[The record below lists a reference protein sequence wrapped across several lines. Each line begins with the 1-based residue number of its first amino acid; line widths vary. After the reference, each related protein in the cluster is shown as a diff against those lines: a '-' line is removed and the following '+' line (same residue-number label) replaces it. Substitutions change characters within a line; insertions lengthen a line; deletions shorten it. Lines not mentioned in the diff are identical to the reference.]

1 MRSTDH
7 PAALLDA
14 LDREAQDWLLR
25 FAAGNANGA
34 DIEAFKQWAAV
45 DPARADA
52 FARACRVW
60 DTIGPAAAGSAAW
73 RDHAR
78 IAPRPHM
85 ARRAFIGGALAA
97 STAAA
102 AYLAV
107 RPPLGLWPSVSELA
121 ADYRTAIG
129 EQRNIALPGGSS
141 IEMNTRTSIA
151 LRTAQAG
158 TERIELL
165 SGEAAVTALGSHRV
179 EVLAGDARAV
189 AEGATFNIHLVGGA
203 VSTTC
208 IAGEVEVAS
217 AARAVRLRPQQQIIY
232 AAGDLGAV
240 TSIDPAAVTAWQ
252 AGVLVFHGTPLS
264 EAVEEINRYRPGR
277 IIVTNAALG
286 RRLFNARFL
295 IANVDGVV
303 GQIQQVFGATITNL
317 PGGIVLLG

>member
-14 LDREAQDWLLR
+14 VDREAQGWVLR
-25 FAAGNANGA
+25 FAAGKANGA
-34 DIEAFKQWAAV
+34 DLEAFKLWAAD

-60 DTIGPAAAGSAAW
+60 DTIGPAAAGLAVR

-78 IAPRPHM
+78 IAPRPQL

-102 AYLAV
+102 ASLAI

-141 IEMNTRTSIA
+141 IDLNTRTSIA
-151 LRTAQAG
+151 LRTAEGG

-165 SGEAAVTALGSHRV
+165 AGEAAVTARDLHRV
-179 EVLAGDARAV
+179 EVLAAGARAV
-189 AEGATFNIHLVGGA
+189 AEGATFNIRLAGLA
-203 VSTTC
+203 VCTTC
-208 IAGEVEVAS
+208 IAGEMEVAAGGS
-217 AARAVRLRPQQQIIY
+217 TVRLRAQQQIIY
-232 AAGDLGAV
+232 AAGGMATV

-252 AGVLVFHGTPLS
+252 AGVLVFHATPLS
-264 EAVEEINRYRPGR
+264 EAVDEINRYRPGR

-303 GQIQQVFGATITNL
+303 GQIQQVFGATVTNL